1 MSCERNR
8 NSKVFRKSFLGIED
22 KNKNDT
28 NQNADESIN
37 KSDAETDETE
47 SVSQKL
53 DQSVMSKSEE
63 WENNSDTPDITIEI
77 NDSTTTLESS
87 TTEVDDIQANLTIDD
102 FLGETETIA
111 NDLNDDD
118 ADQLFSNLITR
129 ATGRNKK
136 K

>member
-87 TTEVDDIQANLTIDD
+87 TTEEDDIQANLTIDD

>member
-22 KNKNDT
+22 KNKNDS

>member
-1 MSCERNR
+1 MQ
-8 NSKVFRKSFLGIED
+8 LW
-22 KNKNDT
+22 
-28 NQNADESIN
+28 
-37 KSDAETDETE
+37 
-47 SVSQKL
+47 
-53 DQSVMSKSEE
+53 SEE

-129 ATGRNKK
+129 ATGRNIC
-136 K
+136 

>member
-1 MSCERNR
+1 
-8 NSKVFRKSFLGIED
+8 
-22 KNKNDT
+22 
-28 NQNADESIN
+28 
-37 KSDAETDETE
+37 
-47 SVSQKL
+47 
-53 DQSVMSKSEE
+53 MSKSEE

>member
-53 DQSVMSKSEE
+53 DQSVISKSEE